1 MQFMCTESSGKTG
14 ICTKI
19 VNLVKHQYVLSGDA
33 IWNSVEHPFIAQEL
47 YENLQTL
54 HGPQTNC

>member
-1 MQFMCTESSGKTG
+1 MCAESSGKTC

-19 VNLVKHQYVLSGDA
+19 VNLVKHQYALSGDA
-33 IWNSVEHPFIAQEL
+33 IWNSVEHPLITREPF
-47 YENLQTL
+47 ENLQTL